1 MADRP
6 IIFSAPMVRA
16 LLDGRKTQTRRVLC
30 QFDPDRDPPHAGP
43 YIAGHRAATWTDR
56 EGTPWRYHVSV
67 LDIAP
72 NGYRRCDRLYVREA
86 HALVPATAYRMS
98 KGVTQAV
105 DPSDRDRACVYREG
119 WDRCAPRWR
128 PSIHMP
134 RWASRLTLTVS
145 DVRVQRLQ
153 DVSEADARA
162 EGCLAQINSH
172 CGPMINCYGPACPT
186 DPVRSCNLH
195 GCWGVRE
202 DFQILWNSLH
212 GPGAWDA
219 NPWVVALTFTVQR
232 GNIDQ
237 MPGVAG

>member
-16 LLDGRKTQTRRVLC
+16 LLEGRKTQTRRVLKP
-30 QFDPDRDPPHAGP
+30 QPDFRGGAGD
-43 YIAGHRAATWTDR
+43 YHDAEEWGWED
-56 EGTPWRYHVSV
+56 EDGYHVSV

-119 WDRCAPRWR
+119 WERCAPRWR

-134 RWASRLTLTVS
+134 RWASRLTLTVT

-153 DVSEADARA
+153 DISEADAVA
-162 EGCLAQINSH
+162 EGVIHDSFGGWRGH
-172 CGPMINCYGPACPT
+172 EGTIGYPT
-186 DPVRSCNLH
+186 AIWAYH
-195 GCWGVRE
+195 H
-202 DFQILWNSLH
+202 LWNSLH

-219 NPWVVALTFTVQR
+219 NPWVVAVTFTVQC

-237 MPGVAG
+237 IGDANG